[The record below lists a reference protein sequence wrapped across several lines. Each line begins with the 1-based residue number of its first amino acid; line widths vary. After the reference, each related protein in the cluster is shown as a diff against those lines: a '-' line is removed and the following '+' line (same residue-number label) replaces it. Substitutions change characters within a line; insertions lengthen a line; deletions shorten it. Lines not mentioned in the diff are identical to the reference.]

1 MKVYAN
7 LVDVRIDMDFDEAVK
22 GLHDEVLPQIKQAP
36 GVVAGYWMR
45 PRDDDNEGRSVVV
58 FETEQQAQAAAQM
71 IQEGSSP
78 MQGVTIIRVE
88 TREVVAHL

>member
-1 MKVYAN
+1 MYAN
-7 LVDVRIDMDFDEAVK
+7 LVDVRIDIDFDEALK
-22 GLHDEVLPQIKQAP
+22 GLHEEVLPQIKQIP

-45 PRDDDNEGRSVVV
+45 PGGTENEGRTVVV

-78 MQGVTIIRVE
+78 MHGVTIIRVE

>member
-1 MKVYAN
+1 MYAN
-7 LVDVRIDMDFDEAVK
+7 LVDVRIDLDFDEAVK
-22 GLHDEVLPQIKQAP
+22 GLHEQVLPQVKQAP

-45 PRDDDNEGRSVVV
+45 PLGDDREGRSVVV

-71 IQEGSSP
+71 VQEGSHP
-78 MQGVTIIRVE
+78 MQGVTVIRVE

>member
-1 MKVYAN
+1 MYAN
-7 LVDVRIDMDFDEAVK
+7 LVDVRIDLDFDEALK
-22 GLHDEVLPQIKQAP
+22 GLQEEVLPQIKQAP

-45 PRDDDNEGRSVVV
+45 PLGDDKEGRTVLV

-71 IQEGSSP
+71 FQEGSTP
-78 MQGVTIIRVE
+78 MPGVTIIRVE